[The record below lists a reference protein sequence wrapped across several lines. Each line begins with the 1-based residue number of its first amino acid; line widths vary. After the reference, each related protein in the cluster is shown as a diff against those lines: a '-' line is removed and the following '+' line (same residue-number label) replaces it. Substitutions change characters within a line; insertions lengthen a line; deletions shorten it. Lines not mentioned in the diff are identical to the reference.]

1 MLCERCLA
9 RGLIRQGDEVHH
21 KIRLTPENIND
32 PNISLN
38 WENLELLC
46 KTCHDEER
54 ERREKRWKVD
64 PAGRVAVGTPLR
76 KFR

>member
-38 WENLELLC
+38 WENLEMLC
-46 KTCHDEER
+46 KECHEKEHD
-54 ERREKRWKVD
+54 RRRWRAD
-64 PAGRVAVGTPLR
+64 DAGHVEL
-76 KFR
+76 